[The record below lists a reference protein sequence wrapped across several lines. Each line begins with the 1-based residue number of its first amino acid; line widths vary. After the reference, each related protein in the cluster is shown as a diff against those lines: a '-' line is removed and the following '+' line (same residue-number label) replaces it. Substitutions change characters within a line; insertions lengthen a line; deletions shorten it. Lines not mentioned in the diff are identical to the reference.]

1 MSALKIFFG
10 SGVPRWRQALIM
22 VCLLAAGLA
31 EGFGLATILPVLTV
45 AGGENLGPQQPEFAI
60 RMIVFISSIGLPVT
74 FTGLLIVMIGGMLAR
89 EILSFLAM
97 SFVGYTIAR
106 LSTSYR
112 RRLIDAYLKANWAY
126 FTKEPLGQLTY
137 AVSSFA
143 AGAADAFLV
152 SSRLIANVM
161 RTTVYLAVIVIISGK
176 LALIALAAGAM
187 IVAALHFLVNI
198 ARKAGRKEALT
209 SQLLSVNLT
218 DTFASIKPLKA
229 MARQEHVHIVFNRTI
244 KRLRKHIRRA
254 VISSQG
260 LINLQGLLETI
271 AIGAGLYVAVVYWR
285 VPLIELGVMGGLML
299 HITKSIG
306 RSQRIMQRVAAN
318 EISYWRLREII
329 GEADA
334 AREENSGT
342 VKPAL
347 DAGIALESVSFSFG
361 SKRILEDAG
370 AEIPANRLTVIHGPS
385 GQGKTTLTD
394 LILGLYKPENGRILI
409 DGVPL
414 CDVDLRDWRSG
425 VGYVPQELIL
435 HNGTIKM
442 NITLGDPSFS
452 DEEVWEALRIADGEA
467 FVLELDKGI
476 NAEIGEQGLKLSG
489 GQRQRISLARALVHK
504 PRLIILDEVTSA
516 LDPATET
523 SICRR
528 IHELAADRTI
538 IAITHRPAWLEVA
551 DMVLE
556 ISDHG
561 ITSKVTDR
569 AVA

>member
-1 MSALKIFFG
+1 MSAFKIFFG
-10 SGVPRWRQALIM
+10 SDVPRWRQALIL

-45 AGGENLGPQQPEFAI
+45 AAGESLGAQQPEFAVK
-60 RMIVFISSIGLPVT
+60 MIDFISSMGLPVT
-74 FTGLLIVMIGGMLAR
+74 FTSLLLIMIGGMLTR
-89 EILSFLAM
+89 EILSFFAM

-106 LSTSYR
+106 LATNYR

-143 AGAADAFLV
+143 AGAADSFLL
-152 SSRLIANVM
+152 SSRFIAHVM
-161 RTTVYLAVIVIISGK
+161 RTSVYLAVIVIISGK
-176 LALIALAAGAM
+176 LALIALGAGAV

-198 ARKAGRKEALT
+198 ARKAGRKQALT

-218 DTFASIKPLKA
+218 NTFASIKPLKA

-244 KRLRKHIRRA
+244 KRLRKHIRRS

-271 AIGAGLYVAVVYWR
+271 AVGAGLYYAVVHWQ
-285 VPLIELGVMGGLML
+285 VPLIELGVIGGLML

-306 RSQRIMQRVAAN
+306 RIQRMTQGVAAN

-334 AREENSGT
+334 AREENAGKT
-342 VKPAL
+342 KPAL
-347 DAGIALESVSFSFG
+347 ARAVTLDSVSFSFG
-361 SKRILEDAG
+361 PKQIIDNAST
-370 AEIPANRLTVIHGPS
+370 EIPAKKLTVIHGPS

-394 LILGLYKPENGRILI
+394 LILGLYKPEEGQILV

-414 CDVDLRDWRSG
+414 SDIDLQDWRSH

-452 DEEVWEALRIADGEA
+452 DEEVWEALRIADGET
-467 FVLELDKGI
+467 FVSELDQGI
-476 NAEIGEQGLKLSG
+476 YAEIGEQGLKLSG

-516 LDPATET
+516 LDPATEMA
-523 SICRR
+523 ICRR
-528 IHELAADRTI
+528 IHELAEDHTI
-538 IAITHRPAWLEVA
+538 IAITHRPAWLDVA
-551 DMVLE
+551 DVVLE
-556 ISDHG
+556 ISDRK
-561 ITSKVTDR
+561 ITSRVTDR